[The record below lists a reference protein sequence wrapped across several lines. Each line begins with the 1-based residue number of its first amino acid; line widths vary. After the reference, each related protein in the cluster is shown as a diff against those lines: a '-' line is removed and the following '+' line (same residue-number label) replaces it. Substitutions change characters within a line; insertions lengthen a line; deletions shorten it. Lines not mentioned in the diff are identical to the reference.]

1 MWDVE
6 LSQSGLGTHDCAE
19 AAGGGRLASLESA
32 APVKTVQAVVE
43 ADGRG
48 GSGRGGT
55 GMRSRLCGR
64 CGKVLKSSSLKRTRA
79 VVVALCCH
87 PLAKGLLLLLVE
99 VRVPGFGQ
107 KLWQPMW
114 EVPILLWLSIA
125 LRPLQRVLNC

>member
-1 MWDVE
+1 MTVQR
-6 LSQSGLGTHDCAE
+6 LR
-19 AAGGGRLASLESA
+19 GGRLASPESA
-32 APVKTVQAVVE
+32 APVQTVQEVVE

-55 GMRSRLCGR
+55 GMRSRWCRG
-64 CGKVLKSSSLKRTRA
+64 CGKVLKSSSLKRARA

-87 PLAKGLLLLLVE
+87 PRAKGLLLLLVGG
-99 VRVPGFGQ
+99 RVPGFGP

-125 LRPLQRVLNC
+125 LRPLQRVLNCCRVWRVSSGN